1 MNNANKK
8 KRYHWFK
15 LTEDFLSSEKV
26 DYLVSQDSGNGFA
39 YVMIYQCLC
48 LLAINTGGELVTRV
62 EKMVIPFTVEKIKR
76 DLKWFSLEQI
86 EKALDLFS
94 KLGLVSTDKNGFISI
109 TNFSRL
115 IGNETYGAAEKRSS
129 LQAKKE
135 LAQAGKLV
143 KLSKERYILPSGD
156 YYYIDHVRY
165 GGNGDKVLKRSNGLC
180 EMCGST
186 DGIRIHHNNGYSNA
200 PEDLVVLCYGC
211 HGIAHSKPNNGR
223 LKLPHKNEIER
234 VKSEK

>member
-1 MNNANKK
+1 
-8 KRYHWFK
+8 
-15 LTEDFLSSEKV
+15 
-26 DYLVSQDSGNGFA
+26 
-39 YVMIYQCLC
+39 
-48 LLAINTGGELVTRV
+48 
-62 EKMVIPFTVEKIKR
+62 MVIPFTVEKIKR

-135 LAQAGKLV
+135 LAQEGKLV
-143 KLSKERYILPSGD
+143 KISKDRYILPSGE

-211 HGIAHSKPNNGR
+211 HGTAHSKPNNGR